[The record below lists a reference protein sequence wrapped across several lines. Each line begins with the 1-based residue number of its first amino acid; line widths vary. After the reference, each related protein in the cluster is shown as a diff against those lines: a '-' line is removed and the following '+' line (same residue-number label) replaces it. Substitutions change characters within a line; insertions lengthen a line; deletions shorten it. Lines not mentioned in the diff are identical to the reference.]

1 MTNLLKILFV
11 FSDYNQVAEKKYNRQ
26 IHELKPDLHA
36 YQEAKAQA
44 GASSVDDMNFYRD
57 VTSLAFAG
65 YVVDSQPSRQAVERL
80 VTDVSKQ

>member
-1 MTNLLKILFV
+1 MTNSLKILFV

-44 GASSVDDMNFYRD
+44 GASSVDDTTFYRD
-57 VTSLAFAG
+57 ANSLAFAG
-65 YVVDSQPSRQAVERL
+65 VDSQPSRQAVERL